1 LQQTNRFV
9 IVNRL
14 NSENIKSRKMS
25 DAEQTRQKILAV
37 AAEEIHQ
44 HGFQATS
51 LSTILNRC
59 GISKGALYY
68 HFTNK
73 LELGYAVFEENYIPV
88 FLGTWQPALSQNDP
102 IEGLCE
108 FFTSMCNSM
117 VCNEAVCGCP
127 LNNLCEEM
135 ANVDEGF
142 RLRILSMQEK
152 LNALIVESLER
163 VQGDLRDNLVFSQ
176 VAYFIVATF
185 HGATSLTKSSR
196 NKELFQQVITELCL
210 YIRALKK

>member
-1 LQQTNRFV
+1 
-9 IVNRL
+9 
-14 NSENIKSRKMS
+14 MS

-37 AAEEIHQ
+37 AADEIHQ
-44 HGFQATS
+44 HGFQPTS

-73 LELGYAVFEENYIPV
+73 LELGYAVFEENFIPM
-88 FLGTWQPALSQNDP
+88 FLDTWQPALSQDDP
-102 IEGLCE
+102 IEGLCQ
-108 FFTSMCNSM
+108 FFTDMCNEMNCSE
-117 VCNEAVCGCP
+117 VVCGCP

-152 LNALIVESLER
+152 LNALIVTALER
-163 VQGDLRDNLVFSQ
+163 IKGDLRPELKLTQ

-185 HGATSLTKSSR
+185 HGSTSLSKSSR
-196 NKELFQQVITELCL
+196 NKELFQQVIAELCL
-210 YIRALKK
+210 YIRSLKR

>member
-1 LQQTNRFV
+1 
-9 IVNRL
+9 
-14 NSENIKSRKMS
+14 MS

-37 AAEEIHQ
+37 AADEIHQ

-51 LSTILNRC
+51 LSTILKRC

-73 LELGYAVFEENYIPV
+73 LELGYAVFEENYVPML
-88 FLGTWQPALSQNDP
+88 LGTWQSALGQDDP

-108 FFTSMCNSM
+108 FFTSMCEAM
-117 VCNEAVCGCP
+117 VCSEAVCGCP

-152 LNALIVESLER
+152 LNVLIVESLTR
-163 VQGDLRDNLVFSQ
+163 VKGELRAGLMFSQ

-185 HGATSLTKSSR
+185 HGATSLSKSSR
-196 NKELFQQVITELCL
+196 NKELFQQVVAELCL
-210 YIRALKK
+210 YIRSLKS

>member
-1 LQQTNRFV
+1 
-9 IVNRL
+9 
-14 NSENIKSRKMS
+14 MS

-37 AAEEIHQ
+37 AADEIHQ

-51 LSTILNRC
+51 LSTILNKC

-73 LELGYAVFEENYIPV
+73 LELGYAVFEEIYVPM
-88 FLGTWQPALSQNDP
+88 FLDTWQPALSQDDP
-102 IEGLCE
+102 LEGLCN
-108 FFTSMCNSM
+108 FFTEMSDSM
-117 VCNEAVCGCP
+117 VCSEAVCGCP

-142 RLRILSMQEK
+142 RLRILAMQEK
-152 LNALIVESLER
+152 LNALIVASLQR
-163 VQGDLRDNLVFSQ
+163 VASELRSDAIFSQ

-185 HGATSLTKSSR
+185 HGATSLSKGSR
-196 NKELFQQVITELCL
+196 NKELFQQVIVELCV
-210 YIRALKK
+210 YIRSLRK

>member
-1 LQQTNRFV
+1 
-9 IVNRL
+9 
-14 NSENIKSRKMS
+14 MS
-25 DAEQTRQKILAV
+25 DAEQTRQKILSV
-37 AAEEIHQ
+37 AADEIHQ

-59 GISKGALYY
+59 DISKGALYY

-73 LELGYAVFEENYIPV
+73 LELGYAVFEENFVPL
-88 FLGTWQPALSQNDP
+88 FLDTWQPALSHDDP
-102 IEGLCE
+102 IEGLCQ
-108 FFTSMCNSM
+108 FFTNMCNEMNCSE
-117 VCNEAVCGCP
+117 VVCGCP

-152 LNALIVESLER
+152 LNALIVTELER
-163 VQGDLRDNLVFSQ
+163 IEDDLRPELKLTQ

-185 HGATSLTKSSR
+185 HGSTSLSKSSR
-196 NKELFQQVITELCL
+196 NKELFQQVIAELCL
-210 YIRALKK
+210 YIRSLKR

>member
-1 LQQTNRFV
+1 
-9 IVNRL
+9 
-14 NSENIKSRKMS
+14 MS
-25 DAEQTRQKILAV
+25 DAEQTRQKILSV
-37 AAEEIHQ
+37 AADEIHQ

-73 LELGYAVFEENYIPV
+73 LELGYAVFEENYIPL
-88 FLGTWQPALSQNDP
+88 FIATWQPALSQDDP
-102 IEGLCE
+102 IEGLCD
-108 FFTSMCNSM
+108 FFTSMCDAM
-117 VCNEAVCGCP
+117 VCSEAVCGCP

-152 LNALIVESLER
+152 LNALIVEALTR
-163 VQGDLRDNLVFSQ
+163 VQGDLREGLVFSQ

-185 HGATSLTKSSR
+185 HGATSLTKGSR
-196 NKELFQQVITELCL
+196 NKALFQQVVAELCL
-210 YIRALKK
+210 YIRNLKN

>member
-1 LQQTNRFV
+1 
-9 IVNRL
+9 
-14 NSENIKSRKMS
+14 MS

-37 AAEEIHQ
+37 AADEIHQ

-73 LELGYAVFEENYIPV
+73 LELGYAVFEENYVPM
-88 FLGTWQPALSQNDP
+88 FLDTWQTGLSQDDP
-102 IEGLCE
+102 IEGLCD
-108 FFTSMCNSM
+108 FFIEMSEGM
-117 VCNEAVCGCP
+117 VCSEAVCGCP

-142 RLRILSMQEK
+142 RLRILTMQEK
-152 LNALIVESLER
+152 LNALFVGSFNR
-163 VQGDLRDNLVFSQ
+163 VKGELREGLIFSQ

-185 HGATSLTKSSR
+185 HGATSLSKGSR
-196 NKELFQQVITELCL
+196 NKELFQQVILELCV

>member
-1 LQQTNRFV
+1 
-9 IVNRL
+9 
-14 NSENIKSRKMS
+14 MS
-25 DAEQTRQKILAV
+25 DAEKTRQKILAI
-37 AAEEIHQ
+37 AADEIHQ

-73 LELGYAVFEENYIPV
+73 IELGYAVFEENYVPL
-88 FLGTWQPALSQNDP
+88 FLETWQPALSQEDP
-102 IEGLCE
+102 IEGLCD
-108 FFTSMCNSM
+108 FFTAMCDAM
-117 VCNEAVCGCP
+117 VGNEAVCGCP

-152 LNALIVESLER
+152 LNALIVEALER
-163 VQGDLRDNLVFSQ
+163 VKNELREELIFSQ
-176 VAYFIVATF
+176 VAYFIVASF
-185 HGATSLTKSSR
+185 HGAITLSKSSR
-196 NKELFQQVITELCL
+196 NKMLFQQVVVELCI
-210 YIRALKK
+210 YIRALKQ